1 MYFVSGA
8 RAGRQATLFPQF
20 LIGQLY
26 KFRVKKSPPPPG
38 PPHRNTICGK
48 TLLTKDAKSQLQS
61 YLYQT
66 YQLILYFSLIKQT
79 NLT

>member
-1 MYFVSGA
+1 MYFVLGA

-38 PPHRNTICGK
+38 HHIATQFVVRHYLQKMPSHSPIY
-48 TLLTKDAKSQLQS
+48 TKRL
-61 YLYQT
+61 T